1 MKSIQFRQNG
11 RGEMEANALR
21 STQGLSLLNANGDV
35 SSVGM
40 GFQIAID
47 TLTYIKKQVTS
58 QKFYQVAPADYV
70 PVAVGDGAFAQ
81 NILTNLEFNN
91 ADDFE
96 TGNIRSGESGGRL
109 AMADASVASKT
120 IKVVNW
126 AKQIGYSLFD
136 IEQALMA
143 NNWDAIAAKEKARKK
158 NWDLGIQEIAFIGS
172 RVDTNV
178 TGLLTNANVTINTG
192 LITAAI
198 SGLNAANFATLVQT
212 LISTYFTATNSTQ
225 MPTTFVIP
233 YTDYLGLQTMTPN
246 VIGAGEG
253 TFPITK
259 LDFLLRAFKG
269 ATQNPNFEIK
279 PLAYCDKENNL
290 TRINVGT
297 GKQCY
302 ILYNKDPE
310 SIRMDI
316 PVDYTTTQP
325 NSTNNFQFQNV
336 GYGQYT
342 GVGVYRNLET
352 LYFQY

>member
-1 MKSIQFRQNG
+1 
-11 RGEMEANALR
+11 MEPNALR

-35 SSVGM
+35 NSVGM
-40 GFQIAID
+40 GYQIAID
-47 TLTYIKKQVTS
+47 TLTYIKKQVTT
-58 QKFYQVAPADYV
+58 QKFYQVAPADYI
-70 PVAVGDGAFAQ
+70 PVAVGDGAFAA

-109 AMADASVASKT
+109 AGADASVASKT
-120 IKVVNW
+120 VKVVNW
-126 AKQIGYSLFD
+126 AKQIGYTIFD

-143 NNWDAIAAKEKARKK
+143 NNWDPIMAKERARKK
-158 NWDLGIQEIAFIGS
+158 NWDLGIQLIAFLGS
-172 RVDTNV
+172 RSDPAV
-178 TGLLTNANVTINTG
+178 TGLLNNPNCTINTTRITKAISSMTAAEMTTFVAG
-192 LITAAI
+192 LIAD
-198 SGLNAANFATLVQT
+198 
-212 LISTYFTATNSTQ
+212 YFTATNSTQ

-233 YTDYLGLQTMTPN
+233 YTDFLGLQVLTPA
-246 VIGAGEG
+246 VMPGGDAG
-253 TFPITK
+253 IAMTK
-259 LDFLLRAFKG
+259 LDYLLRAFKG

-279 PLAYCDKENNL
+279 PLSYCDAANNL

-302 ILYNKDPE
+302 ILFNKDPE
-310 SIRMDI
+310 SLRMDI

-342 GVGVYRNLET
+342 GVGVYRNLEV